1 MGARAK
7 VVMKVQ
13 PGNDQA
19 LLNAVATVGPV
30 SVGIDASP
38 DTFMFYRGGI
48 YSDPRCDRNRLNHA
62 VLVVGYGKDNWS
74 GQDYWIVKN
83 SWNDLWGE
91 NGYCNISSVARY
103 RFVTPIEN
111 NSRFTNE

>member
-1 MGARAK
+1 MAVAEVTGFK
-7 VVMKVQ
+7 T
-13 PGNDQA
+13 
-19 LLNAVATVGPV
+19 LLKDDSELKKAVATIGPISV
-30 SVGIDASP
+30 SVQATDNFVKYKNGV
-38 DTFMFYRGGI
+38 FYDSSC
-48 YSDPRCDRNRLNHA
+48 YWDRTNHA